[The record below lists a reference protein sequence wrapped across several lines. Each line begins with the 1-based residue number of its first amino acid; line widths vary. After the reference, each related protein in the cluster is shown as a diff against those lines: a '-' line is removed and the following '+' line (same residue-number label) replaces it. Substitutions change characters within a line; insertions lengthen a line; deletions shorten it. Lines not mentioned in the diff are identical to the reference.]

1 MLNDVVKKYQK
12 LNELAEQGGIVL
24 FGCGEDLSIP
34 LCEIKQSFSVDE
46 QLYNRSVSVLSLADA
61 CEVYRQCV
69 ASLKPDTLFL
79 HLGAFD
85 QKLFTENPGEFSEL
99 YSALIKAVKQDNPN
113 CSISVVSLKN
123 EDNDE
128 CIASMNKLL
137 KDIATVNLC
146 EFTDI
151 SHRTVWNPK
160 SSMAT
165 SSFLHSIGFVRPL
178 KQKRSSYDLA
188 RMLYQF
194 A

>member
-24 FGCGEDLSIP
+24 LGCGEDLSIP
-34 LCEIKQSFSVDE
+34 LCEIKQFFSVDE
-46 QLYNRSVSVLSLADA
+46 QLYNRSVVDLSLADA
-61 CEVYRQCV
+61 CEAYRQCI

-79 HLGAFD
+79 HLGEVD
-85 QKLFTENPGEFSEL
+85 KKLFSENPGTFSEL
-99 YSALIKAVKQDNPN
+99 YTELIKAIKQDNPT

-128 CIASMNKLL
+128 CVAAMNKLL

-151 SHRTVWNPK
+151 SHKTGWNPK
-160 SSMAT
+160 SSRAT